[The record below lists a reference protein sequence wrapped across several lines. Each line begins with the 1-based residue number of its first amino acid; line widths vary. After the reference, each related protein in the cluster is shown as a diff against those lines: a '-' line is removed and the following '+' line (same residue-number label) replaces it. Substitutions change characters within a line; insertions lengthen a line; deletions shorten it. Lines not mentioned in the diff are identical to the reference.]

1 MFGMLGT
8 VFLIGFAKGLIG
20 VVGVKT
26 GTLVGNYLYKKA
38 KATLFG
44 KKEKDGSQDDK

>member
-1 MFGMLGT
+1 MIKILCMIYLGSF
-8 VFLIGFAKGLIG
+8 VKGL
-20 VVGVKT
+20 VGVLGGKS
-26 GTLVGNYLYKKA
+26 GDIVGRYLYKKA